1 MFPEGI
7 ITRNIE
13 VGPALDLT
21 SSTSYAV
28 RVMVTPSRSLVWN
41 SEPVLSGIKVYTV
54 AAGEIGYITLP
65 ITNQSGYKDNNGNL
79 IDLEPGQHA
88 FYYKLNVFYM
98 RNGAVVS
105 QKPAMRVV
113 LPAGGGAVDIDE
125 MIQFTSS
132 AAGGVISIPDMWS
145 EQLAA
150 AEAAAEAA
158 AASAAEVAEAL
169 DDLDE
174 FVGEAVQDWFDA
186 HPESVVSPQ
195 VLEDAIQAHREE
207 PTPHKAYDTDI
218 PDLTLI
224 FEGRLI

>member
-7 ITRNIE
+7 TTRRIE

-21 SSTSYAV
+21 SSISYAV

-41 SEPVLSGIKVYTV
+41 SEPVISGIKVYNV
-54 AAGEIGYITLP
+54 PAGEVGYIELP
-65 ITNQSGYKDNNGNL
+65 VTDQSGYRDNNGNI
-79 IDLEPGQHA
+79 IDLEPGQHS
-88 FYYKLNVFYM
+88 FYYKIDVFYL
-98 RNGAVVS
+98 RHGSVASRRPSFRALLPNGAS
-105 QKPAMRVV
+105 
-113 LPAGGGAVDIDE
+113 AVDIDE
-125 MIQFTSS
+125 MIQFTS
-132 AAGGVISIPDMWS
+132 ATAGGVISIPDMWS
-145 EQLAA
+145 EQLAS

-158 AASAAEVAEAL
+158 AASAAEVADAIENL
-169 DDLDE
+169 EE
-174 FVGEAVQDWFDA
+174 FVGESVQDWFDA

-195 VLEDAIQAHREE
+195 TLEAALEAHREE